1 MNKFNDLNSKIF
13 ATSGIIVF
21 LVILLSSS
29 SVQMEIFAALPGEK
43 VLFDCTYDNDKNK
56 EICCDSSN
64 NALKCMECNVDF
76 QTEQKYNCKEVPP
89 KSNDVQPADLVEAPR
104 NLDKPIQNFS
114 ESESES

>member
-1 MNKFNDLNSKIF
+1 MR
-13 ATSGIIVF
+13 
-21 LVILLSSS
+21 
-29 SVQMEIFAALPGEK
+29 IFAALPGEK
-43 VLFDCTYDNDKNK
+43 ALFDCTYDNYKKK

-64 NALKCMECNVDF
+64 NALKCMECDIDH
-76 QTEQKYNCKEVPP
+76 QTEQKYNCREMPP